1 MDFYEQCK
9 TDANQNKQLKVDA
22 VLQELDKKDS
32 ESLRKALLDET
43 IPSRTIAR
51 VLEGN
56 SIDCGSWA
64 INQWRRTNGVKV
76 YSTSSTKGS
85 GGKK

>member
-9 TDANQNKQLKVDA
+9 TDVSQHKQLKVDA
-22 VLQELDKKDS
+22 VLQELEKKDS
-32 ESLRKALLDET
+32 ESLKKALLDET

-56 SIDCGSWA
+56 SIDCGVWA
-64 INQWRRTNGVKV
+64 VNQWRKSNGVRV
-76 YSTSSTKGS
+76 YSSSSMKNA